1 MEMEKEYRENNW
13 KWHRYDHT
21 DEIDKYSQDD
31 YKEALIHWAK
41 KTSDHKTNVMEM
53 NTTTRGKEYISGSL
67 IYKQT
72 IDDQN
77 ENKLFHYFLARE
89 FLITVNFNPSAIK
102 SIDEKTVL
110 KKMEYTQ
117 NAIEG
122 FFVLLGEVLSES
134 IAKIDKFEIR
144 LNDLLWKVKK
154 RNSIDILEEIYQL
167 RHELLV
173 WKNLI
178 IPVKEIKLGI
188 EEAFGGDVSKEV
200 EFKRTCKRIE
210 RGDTLIREYQQE
222 IDTLVNFEEIVSHHR
237 GNEIVKTL
245 TVITTLFTPVAAW
258 GALWGM
264 NFKYMPELE
273 WKIGYPLSLLLIAGT
288 TAALYFMLVKKGW
301 MGDIL
306 RGKKKNSFFK

>member
-1 MEMEKEYRENNW
+1 MEKEYRENNW
-13 KWHRYDHT
+13 KWYRYDHT
-21 DEIDKYSQDD
+21 NEIDKSFNND
-31 YKEALIHWAK
+31 YKNALLHWAK
-41 KTSDHKTNVMEM
+41 NTSDNKTNLMKM
-53 NTTTRGKEYISGSL
+53 NTTLQGKEYMSGSL
-67 IYKQT
+67 IYQQT

-77 ENKLFHYFLARE
+77 ENKLFHYFLARD
-89 FLITVNFNPSAIK
+89 FLVTINFNSTVIE
-102 SIDEKTVL
+102 SVDEKSLL
-110 KKMEYTQ
+110 KKMDYTQ

-134 IAKIDKFEIR
+134 ITKIDKFELR

-154 RNSIDILEEIYQL
+154 KNSIEILEEIYQL

-188 EEAFGGDVSKEV
+188 EEAFGEGVSKEI

-245 TVITTLFTPVAAW
+245 TVITTLMTPVASW

-264 NFKYMPELE
+264 NFKYMPELD
-273 WKIGYPLSLLLIAGT
+273 WKIGYPLSLLIIIGS
-288 TAALYFMLVKKGW
+288 TAALYIMLIKKGW